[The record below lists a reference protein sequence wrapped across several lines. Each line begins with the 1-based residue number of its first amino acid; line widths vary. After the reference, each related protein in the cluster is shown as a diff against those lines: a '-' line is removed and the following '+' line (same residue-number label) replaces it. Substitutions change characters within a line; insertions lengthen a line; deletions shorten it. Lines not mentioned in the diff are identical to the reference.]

1 MDEIEA
7 ISQYFRFFHFGPYT
21 NVVHLDQNGI
31 GDQERLED
39 ATHYYIAL
47 GQILTVL
54 GNQVDFI
61 FIGSKSLGDTRRLQ
75 GLVRCSK
82 ISFAPNTGGL
92 PGLLTRDLFLFNNP
106 RLRGTK

>member
-47 GQILTVL
+47 MLLNNLSLT
-54 GNQVDFI
+54 
-61 FIGSKSLGDTRRLQ
+61 
-75 GLVRCSK
+75 
-82 ISFAPNTGGL
+82 
-92 PGLLTRDLFLFNNP
+92 
-106 RLRGTK
+106 LRFEVEMSMSMKRTK

>member
-47 GQILTVL
+47 LLKKSEIFSNFFRILGFLTKYGKIQTIHTFLSVRVKVNMNENSEFL
-54 GNQVDFI
+54 SQVI
-61 FIGSKSLGDTRRLQ
+61 KLSGS
-75 GLVRCSK
+75 
-82 ISFAPNTGGL
+82 
-92 PGLLTRDLFLFNNP
+92 
-106 RLRGTK
+106 